1 MTPSEQATSRRPGRR
16 RVRRRVIAIVLA
28 GLVGALA
35 VLTARIFV
43 WPSLPPLPSKA
54 DAIVQLGGP
63 GNRRFVALELARAGR
78 APLVA
83 ISVSDDEINT
93 SWCAAGML
101 RGVHVVCFHREPFTT
116 RGEARAVGDMA
127 AQRGWH
133 SVILVTTPDQA
144 KRAELRV
151 SRCFP
156 GAISVATARLPLRQW
171 PWQIVYQWGATLKAY
186 TVETTC

>member
-1 MTPSEQATSRRPGRR
+1 MTGPAEAVTRPRRRPRPRR
-16 RVRRRVIAIVLA
+16 IIAIALA
-28 GLVGALA
+28 VIVVAVA

-43 WPSLPPLPSKA
+43 WPSLPPVPAKA

-63 GNRRFVALELARAGR
+63 GNRRFVALDLAREGR
-78 APLVA
+78 APVVA
-83 ISVSDDEINT
+83 ISVSDDEIDT
-93 SWCAAGML
+93 SWCAEGEL
-101 RGVHVVCFHREPFTT
+101 RGVRVICFHREPFTT
-116 RGEARAVGDMA
+116 RGEARAIGDMA
-127 AQRGWH
+127 AQHGWH

-151 SRCFP
+151 SRCFT

-171 PWQIVYQWGATLKAY
+171 PWQIVYQWGAMLKAY

>member
-1 MTPSEQATSRRPGRR
+1 MTRSEEAPARR
-16 RVRRRVIAIVLA
+16 RTRRRVIAIVLA
-28 GLVGALA
+28 VVVVA
-35 VLTARIFV
+35 VAVITARTFV
-43 WPSLPPLPSKA
+43 WPSLPPVPAKA

-63 GNRRFVALELARAGR
+63 GNRRFVALELAREGR

-93 SWCAAGML
+93 SWCAEGLL
-101 RGVHVVCFHREPFTT
+101 RGIRVVCFHREPFTT
-116 RGEARAVGDMA
+116 RGEARAIGDMA
-127 AQRGWH
+127 AQHGWH

-151 SRCFP
+151 SRCFA
-156 GAISVATARLPLRQW
+156 GDISVATARLPLRQW
-171 PWQIVYQWGATLKAY
+171 PWQIVYQWGATVKAY